1 MSQSAEVRRLDH
13 PPARDFTVLVRPGGP
28 VRQRG
33 EPIILDLRSPIGWKY
48 ADGGR
53 KAAGFTGSTGD
64 CVTRAIA
71 IATELPYLQV
81 YDAINHRIKAARKG
95 SRGARG
101 SARTGV
107 SRQVYERYLTQELG
121 WRWTPTMAIGSGTT
135 VHLRA
140 SELPP
145 GRIIARCS
153 KHLCAVIDGV
163 IYDTDDPSRDGS
175 RCVYGV
181 YQAPEG
187 SR

>member
-1 MSQSAEVRRLDH
+1 MSQSIRRLDH
-13 PPARDFTVLVRPGGP
+13 PLVRDFTVSVRPGGP
-28 VRQRG
+28 VRQLG
-33 EPIILDLRSPIGWKY
+33 EPIVLDLRSPIGWEY

-81 YDAINHRIKAARKG
+81 YDALNDRISSARKG

-107 SRQVYERYLTQELG
+107 SRCVYDRYLRQELG
-121 WRWTPTMAIGSGTT
+121 WRWTATMSIGSGAT

-140 SELPP
+140 SELPS

-153 KHLCAVIDGV
+153 KHLCAVIDGT
-163 IYDTDDPSRDGS
+163 IYDTGDPSWDGS
-175 RCVYGV
+175 RCVYGY